1 MQVRAFKLI
10 NGDEIIAELVDQQ
23 FTNSKVSICE
33 LKRPL
38 HLRAQMTPGGPQ
50 LGFFPWAMMLD
61 ENTTFNL
68 TSDKWFAEFEPSSE
82 ITADYIKNVTG
93 IDIISSPTQI
103 LHS

>member
-10 NGDEIIAELVDQQ
+10 SGDEIIAELVDQK
-23 FTNSKVSICE
+23 FSNGAVSECE

-50 LGFFPWAMMLD
+50 LGFFPWALMLD
-61 ENTTFNL
+61 ENTTFSL
-68 TSDKWFAEFEPSSE
+68 TENKWFAQYEPNSD
-82 ITADYIKNVTG
+82 IAADYIKNVTG
-93 IDIISSPTQI
+93 IDIIASSSQI